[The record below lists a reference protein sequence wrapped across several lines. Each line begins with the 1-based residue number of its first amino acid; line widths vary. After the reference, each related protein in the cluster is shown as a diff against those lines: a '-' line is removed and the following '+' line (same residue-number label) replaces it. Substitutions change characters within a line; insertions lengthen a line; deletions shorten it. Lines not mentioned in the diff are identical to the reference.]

1 MSIENNDL
9 DFTGGVSEVEKI
21 NVKPPLKKEL
31 DKNTNF
37 DFLSAYR
44 NVPIEQEK
52 ILEEIAFEEN
62 VGLHVVSGFSL
73 EEVNWMITNPGLFKG
88 KEEEVPEYDDLIKL
102 KKILSAR
109 LVLEERHPDK
119 KYSVN

>member
-1 MSIENNDL
+1 MSFENKDL
-9 DFTGGVSEVEKI
+9 DFTVVAKEVQE
-21 NVKPPLKKEL
+21 VKTESSLRTEL
-31 DKNTNF
+31 DKNINF

-62 VGLHVVSGFSL
+62 VGSWIVNKFSL
-73 EEVNWMITNPGLFKG
+73 EHVNWMITNPGLFKG
-88 KEEEVPEYDDLIKL
+88 KEDEVPEYEDLIKL